1 LSVRKGLNVVIMVL
15 FVGSLI
21 GCASESD
28 LVMVQQDQ
36 RARME
41 RLEQRLD
48 MLEGQG
54 QEGGIRK
61 EIEDLKARQIE
72 LFNSV
77 EEVRAQARDITGT
90 LESDLARIKRGGGSD
105 QLKAE
110 VNALNQRVENL
121 ERFLGI
127 TKSTPVPPST
137 TPPVPTT
144 PYAPSPLAAAPA
156 PSPAAAPA
164 PSPPAPKPA
173 ASATTPSAD
182 PDKLYEA
189 AVNLYKSEK
198 YEAAQKMFAQ
208 FVSLYPKN
216 EKAGSAQFWIGE
228 CLFQR
233 KQYGKAILEYQK
245 VVEKYSKSTKVP
257 DALLKQGLA
266 FKYLGDKTSAKI
278 LLEKVRDS
286 YPKTSQANVAQKE
299 LNKL

>member
-1 LSVRKGLNVVIMVL
+1 MSVRKGLNVVILV
-15 FVGSLI
+15 FSVGGLI
-21 GCASESD
+21 GCASEGD

-48 MLEGQG
+48 MLEGRG
-54 QEGGIRK
+54 QEAGIRK
-61 EIEDLKARQIE
+61 EIEELRNRQIE
-72 LFNSV
+72 LFNDV

-90 LESDLARIKRGGGSD
+90 LEGDLARLKRGGGND

-121 ERFLGI
+121 EKFLGI
-127 TKSTPVPPST
+127 SKATA
-137 TPPVPTT
+137 
-144 PYAPSPLAAAPA
+144 APSAAPA
-156 PSPAAAPA
+156 VAATTPSPPAPRPAAAPA
-164 PSPPAPKPA
+164 
-173 ASATTPSAD
+173 TTSAD

-198 YEAAQKMFAQ
+198 YEAAQKMYAQ

-216 EKAGSAQFWIGE
+216 EKAGSAQFWVGE